1 MDRKH
6 QIFNAIVEHFIET
19 AQPVGSKTIILSY
32 NFDVSPATIRNEMA
46 SLEKEGLIFQPHTSA
61 GRVPT
66 DRGYRLYVDELADF
80 DQARELALTTL
91 NRIRESE
98 AADIAKQKVFVAVK
112 LLSQAS
118 PNMAFATIPENNR
131 TFYMG
136 FSKILMQPEFMEEP
150 TRASQVMEVFED
162 GQHFISGLKELDIGQ
177 EARIFIGQEKLLTNI
192 ESCSLIVTQ
201 YSYEGYNGYIG
212 ILGPKRMPYA
222 YNNALLTEVRD
233 LLNANKL

>member
-1 MDRKH
+1 MDRKT
-6 QIFNAIVEHFIET
+6 QILSAIVEHFIKT
-19 AQPVGSKTIILSY
+19 AEPVGSKTVILSY

-80 DQARELALTTL
+80 GLAKKMALDALTQ
-91 NRIRESE
+91 IRNVD
-98 AADIAKQKVFVAVK
+98 AALIAKQKVYGAVK

-118 PNMAFATIPENNR
+118 PNMAFATIPENDR

-136 FSKILMQPEFMEEP
+136 FSKILKQPEFLEEP
-150 TRASQVMEVFED
+150 TRASQVMEVFEN
-162 GQHFISGLKELDIGQ
+162 GQHFIKGLTELEMGSEPQ
-177 EARIFIGQEKLLTNI
+177 IFIGHENIFSHI
-192 ESCSLIVTQ
+192 ESCSLIVTK
-201 YSYEGYNGYIG
+201 YLSDGFEGFIG

-222 YNNALLTEVRD
+222 FNAALLTEVRD
-233 LLNANKL
+233 LLNQDKL